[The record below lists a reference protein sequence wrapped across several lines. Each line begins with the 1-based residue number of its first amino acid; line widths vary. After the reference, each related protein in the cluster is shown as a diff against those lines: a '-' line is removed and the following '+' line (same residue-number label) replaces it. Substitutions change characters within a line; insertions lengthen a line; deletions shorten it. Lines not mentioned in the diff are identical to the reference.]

1 MKRHHLAALFLFIC
15 GGLLTYT
22 IYQRNPDAAIRW
34 TIILYPF
41 GTIIF
46 FYEKLPRWLKPIV
59 IVLPVI
65 GAGRVAYNH
74 FTNGNIVLAV
84 VTGIALIIVGVPM
97 LNRAKPTVK
106 ETIRPWLEPAPYV
119 GIVVS
124 LVSLV
129 VWLLFLFGFR

>member
-1 MKRHHLAALFLFIC
+1 MKRHHFAALFLFLC

-22 IYQRNPDAAIRW
+22 IYQKNPEEAIRW
-34 TIILYPF
+34 VIVLYLF

-46 FYEKLPRWLKPIV
+46 FYEKLPTWFRPIV

-65 GAGRVAYNH
+65 GAGYIAYIH
-74 FTNGNIVLAV
+74 FVNGNIVLAV
-84 VTGIALIIVGVPM
+84 VTCTALITVGVPM
-97 LNRAKPTVK
+97 LKRDKPTIK

-119 GIVVS
+119 GVIVS

-129 VWLLFLFGFR
+129 VWLLLLFLK